1 MVWCKTSVA
10 HFVQFLFLFI
20 LFIVLFVLVI
30 VSVVV
35 AFVSFVFLLLHSY
48 CSILQQI
55 STHNKAAV
63 ADDPFVPAMIL
74 ESPILQWSN
83 MQCLVPLV

>member
-48 CSILQQI
+48 CSILQA
-55 STHNKAAV
+55 HNKAAV
-63 ADDPFVPAMIL
+63 AEDPFVPATIL
-74 ESPILQWSN
+74 ESPVLQWRSDT
-83 MQCLVPLV
+83 QRLVPLV